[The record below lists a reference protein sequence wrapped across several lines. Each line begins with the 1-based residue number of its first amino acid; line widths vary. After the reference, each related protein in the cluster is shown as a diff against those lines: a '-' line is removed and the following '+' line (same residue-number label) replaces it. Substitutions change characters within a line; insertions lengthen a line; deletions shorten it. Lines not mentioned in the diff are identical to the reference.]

1 MGGLVNR
8 DDRWRI
14 PDWLWEKVE
23 PLLPP
28 RPPHPLGC
36 CRSRV
41 PDRNAMNAILLVLR
55 TGMQWNALQITNTC
69 SSSSAHRRFGGVG
82 AGRCL
87 PRDLAAG
94 AAYLRREGGHRLV
107 LSLRRRGPEQ
117 GAPGRRADGS
127 QSHRS
132 RQKGAKRSLLTEAA
146 GVAVGLECDGANRND
161 HLLLKATLDSI
172 PIERPEPSAESPQ
185 GLCLDAGYDN
195 SQSRKLATDYSFQA
209 HIRSRSEEIA
219 EKLRKPGWKARR
231 WVVEACHSW
240 LNRNRALLIRWSKKP
255 ENHLALLQLASGLL
269 AFKKAHRA
277 QLAGALSG

>member
-69 SSSSAHRRFGGVG
+69 SSSSAHRRFQEWERAGVFHEIWRQGLLTYDEKVGIDWSFLCADG
-82 AGRCL
+82 AMSK
-87 PRDLAAG
+87 AA
-94 AAYLRREGGHRLV
+94 
-107 LSLRRRGPEQ
+107 
-117 GAPGRRADGS
+117 GRRADGS